1 MKVAVIGAGIM
12 GSTIGTYLADGGAEV
27 WLSDPFKAHVD
38 AINEKGL
45 DIIAYRP
52 DKSTY
57 EKNYKN
63 IKAVYSPDMIGE
75 TVDYIVYCV
84 KMMHMDAAISEAA
97 CVSGENTLHIS
108 LLNGVGSAEK
118 LLEKYPPE
126 QVVYGIVSSGGAI
139 LEPGKVDRNFRPGFS
154 FMSVGPAS
162 KSISPQLRVFKEL
175 LDQTD
180 CSFNLYDD
188 IDPIVWEK
196 MIKNCTGNAIC
207 AVARLNLGKLYND
220 DNGAELS
227 ELIEAEV
234 RAVAKAQG
242 IEVGPTPRMKG
253 KLPPDFPH
261 VPSTAQDVIAKK
273 QTEID
278 TINGAVSRLGRKY
291 GVPTPYCDCMTM
303 LIKLIQANYDHM
315 IL

>member
-12 GSTIGTYLADGGAEV
+12 GSTIGTYLTDAGV
-27 WLSDPFKAHVD
+27 QVYLVDPFKAHVD

-45 DIIAYRP
+45 DIIGY
-52 DKSTY
+52 DKEVKPF
-57 EKNYKN
+57 EKNYR
-63 IKAVYSPDMIGE
+63 IKAFCTPDEIGE
-75 TVDYIVYCV
+75 TVDYVVYCV
-84 KMMHMDAAISEAA
+84 KMMYLDQAIQSAKCLSA
-97 CVSGENTLHIS
+97 PHTLHIS

-118 LLEKYPPE
+118 LLENYE
-126 QVVYGIVSSGGAI
+126 ADRVVYGVVSSGGAV

-154 FMSVGPAS
+154 FISVGPAD
-162 KSISPQLRVFKEL
+162 KKPNAALAAFKAA

-180 CSFNLYDD
+180 CTFNVYED

-207 AVARLNLGKLYND
+207 SVARVTLGRLYNND
-220 DNGAELS
+220 EGAELS
-227 ELIEAEV
+227 ELVEKEV
-234 RAVAKAQG
+234 RAVAEAQG
-242 IEVGPTPRMKG
+242 IHVGPTPPMKG
-253 KLPPDFPH
+253 KFPPDFPH

-291 GVPTPYCDCMTM
+291 GVPTPYCDCLSM
-303 LIKLIQANYDHM
+303 LIKLIQANYDAM

>member
-1 MKVAVIGAGIM
+1 MKAAVIGAGIM
-12 GSTIGTYLADGGAEV
+12 GATIGTYLTDGGAEV
-27 WLSDPFKAHVD
+27 YLVDPFRAHVD

-45 DIIAYRP
+45 DIIGY
-52 DKSTY
+52 DKNVTPF
-57 EKNYKN
+57 EKNYR
-63 IKAVYSPDMIGE
+63 IKAFYSPDLIGE
-75 TVDYIVYCV
+75 TVDYVIYCV
-84 KMMHMDAAISEAA
+84 KMMHMDAAIESAKCISDEH
-97 CVSGENTLHIS
+97 TLQIS

-118 LLEKYPPE
+118 LLEVYPPE
-126 QVVYGIVSSGGAI
+126 RVVYGVVSSGGAV

-162 KSISPQLRVFKEL
+162 KSRCEALEKIKAV
-175 LDQTD
+175 LDGTD
-180 CSFNLYDD
+180 CTFNIYED

-207 AVARLNLGKLYND
+207 SVARLTLGRLYND

-227 ELIEAEV
+227 ELVEKEV
-234 RAVAKAQG
+234 RAVAEAQG
-242 IEVGPTPRMKG
+242 IHVGPTPRMKG

-291 GVPTPYCDCMTM
+291 GVPTPVCDTLTM
-303 LIKLIQANYDHM
+303 LIKLIQANYDAM